1 MDSAAVSVVRADIL
15 SPIAQELIRALN
27 AEMTA
32 RYPEDGATFF
42 RLDADEVAEGW
53 GAFLIAYLGPR
64 PVACGAVRRIDEGVG
79 EIKRMYV
86 SSDVRGRGIGRAVLA
101 ALEAEAR
108 GLGLR
113 RLLLETGI
121 RQAEALALYR
131 RAGFSLIPPFGEYVH
146 SPLSACM
153 AKDL

>member
-1 MDSAAVSVVRADIL
+1 MDSGAVSVVRADLL
-15 SPIAQELIRALN
+15 SPAAQDLIGCLN

-42 RLDADEVAEGW
+42 RLDADEVAEGR
-53 GAFLIAYLGPR
+53 GAFLIAYLGSR
-64 PVACGAVRRIDEGVG
+64 AVGCGAVRRIGHGIG

-86 SSDVRGRGIGRAVLA
+86 SPEARGHGIGRAVLG

-108 GLGLR
+108 RLGLR
-113 RLLLETGI
+113 RLLLETGK
-121 RQAEALALYR
+121 RQAGALAMYR
-131 RAGFSLIPPFGEYVH
+131 RAGFAPVPAFGEYVA
-146 SPLSACM
+146 SPLSVCM

>member
-1 MDSAAVSVVRADIL
+1 MDSGEVSVVRADL
-15 SPIAQELIRALN
+15 RTPAAQELIRALN

-42 RLDADEVAEGW
+42 RLDADEVAEGR
-53 GAFLIAYLGPR
+53 GAFLIAYLGPQ
-64 PVACGAVRRIDEGVG
+64 PVGCGAVRRIGDGVG

-86 SSDVRGRGIGRAVLA
+86 CSEARGRGVGRAVLA

-108 GLGLR
+108 RLGLR
-113 RLLLETGI
+113 RLLLETGS
-121 RQAEALALYR
+121 RQAQALALYR
-131 RAGFSLIPPFGEYVH
+131 RAGFSPVPPFGEYVG
-146 SPLSACM
+146 SPFSACM

>member
-1 MDSAAVSVVRADIL
+1 LDSGAVSVVRADLL
-15 SPIAQELIRALN
+15 SPVAQDLIGSLN

-42 RLDADEVAEGW
+42 RLDAEEVAEGR

-64 PVACGAVRRIDEGVG
+64 AVGCGAVRRIGDSVG

-86 SSDVRGRGIGRAVLA
+86 SPEARGRGIGRAVLG

-108 GLGLR
+108 RLGLR
-113 RLLLETGI
+113 RLLLETGK
-121 RQAEALALYR
+121 RQAAALALYR
-131 RAGFSLIPPFGEYVH
+131 RAGFSPIPPFGEYVG
-146 SPLSACM
+146 SPMSVCL

>member
-1 MDSAAVSVVRADIL
+1 MERGTVSVVRADIL
-15 SPIAQELIRALN
+15 SPVAQDLIGSLN

-32 RYPEDGATFF
+32 RYPEEGATFF
-42 RLDADEVAEGW
+42 RLDAEEVTEGQ
-53 GAFLIAYLGPR
+53 GAFLIAYLDTR
-64 PVACGAVRRIDEGVG
+64 PVGCGAVRRIGDGVG

-86 SSDVRGRGIGRAVLA
+86 SPEARGRGVGRAVLV

-108 GLGLR
+108 QLGLK
-113 RLLLETGI
+113 RLLLETGS

-131 RAGFSLIPPFGEYVH
+131 RAGFSPIPPFGEYVG
-146 SPLSACM
+146 SPLSVCL